1 LVRPNLDDRSL
12 GTRWVDVFRRART
25 AVISIGSPIARRLRD
40 DRINVDHK
48 TGGITKAEKITDAD
62 DLKNAK
68 EQSQTMAK
76 AKVSLKKAVEAAS
89 KANSGYRA
97 VSATPTLDAE
107 KPVANITL
115 MKGEDVKNVTEK
127 LD

>member
-1 LVRPNLDDRSL
+1 
-12 GTRWVDVFRRART
+12 
-25 AVISIGSPIARRLRD
+25 
-40 DRINVDHK
+40 
-48 TGGITKAEKITDAD
+48 
-62 DLKNAK
+62 
-68 EQSQTMAK
+68 MAK
-76 AKVSLKKAVEAAS
+76 AKVSLKKAVEAAT

-97 VSATPTLDAE
+97 LSATPTLDAE